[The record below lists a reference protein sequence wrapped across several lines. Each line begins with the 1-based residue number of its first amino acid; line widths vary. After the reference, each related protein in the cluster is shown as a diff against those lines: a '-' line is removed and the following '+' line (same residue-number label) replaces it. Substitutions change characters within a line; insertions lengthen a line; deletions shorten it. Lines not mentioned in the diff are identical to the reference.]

1 MKNLNFIKGTVTDA
15 VTEGVDILL
24 TPEDVKNLS
33 TKNGFLAVSV
43 RIGKDG
49 KPYAYKAT
57 KRLAPLKVEVI
68 DEVYDLA
75 RISVEEMPHNQLD
88 AVSEAVYQQEYKE
101 VNDHLNV
108 ETVNIMD
115 IIAEVNRKYNEQ

>member
-1 MKNLNFIKGTVTDA
+1 MNNLKFIKGNVTTVDTTGIDL
-15 VTEGVDILL
+15 LL

-57 KRLAPLKVEVI
+57 KRLAPLKVDIV
-68 DEVYDLA
+68 DEIYDLA

-88 AVSEAVYQQEYKE
+88 AVSESLHQQEYKE